1 MLQKVSQF
9 DLEEREN
16 KNYDCSRL
24 KPVVVGEEQLW
35 LLRAGDGPLGD
46 LLSHVAGK
54 LALLELVAEEDLEE
68 RE

>member
-1 MLQKVSQF
+1 M
-9 DLEEREN
+9 
-16 KNYDCSRL
+16 
-24 KPVVVGEEQLW
+24 VVGEEQLG

-46 LLSHVAGK
+46 LQSHVAGK